1 MAVKHTYYVNDKS
14 FTILHEAL
22 VEWRTTGRGK
32 MYRRESRVIR
42 LGDKAWPGIYTEEYH
57 PARGWH
63 NGRFEPDPD
72 SIRQYGPC
80 PRA

>member
-1 MAVKHTYYVNDKS
+1 MAAKHIYYVNNKS
-14 FTILHEAL
+14 FSVLQDAL
-22 VEWRTTGRGK
+22 VEWRNTGRGK

-42 LGDKAWPGIYTEEYH
+42 LGNRSWQGVYTEEYH

-63 NGRFEPDPD
+63 NGNFEADAE